1 MSSNVLPINATALAN
16 ELTKGIVRSLAD
28 QAVLLDLDG
37 SIVNATMAFSCLVK
51 PQVDDVVLVSCL
63 GSEFTVLAIM
73 QRSESQQDIQM
84 QIPANLRI
92 DTPNGALNLS
102 ANTDLSLHAG
112 QKAQIIAKDAG
123 IISQTVNVNSHTL
136 SSQSS
141 ETHIQTGNLRIF
153 ADACDSVI
161 GRVTQRAE
169 NVMRWVEGVESLSLG
184 SLIQNVRKSFTSR
197 SSQAII
203 TARQDMRIDGE
214 RIHMG

>member
-84 QIPANLRI
+84 QSELKRRL
-92 DTPNGALNLS
+92 T
-102 ANTDLSLHAG
+102 
-112 QKAQIIAKDAG
+112 
-123 IISQTVNVNSHTL
+123 
-136 SSQSS
+136 S
-141 ETHIQTGNLRIF
+141 ETNY
-153 ADACDSVI
+153 
-161 GRVTQRAE
+161 
-169 NVMRWVEGVESLSLG
+169 
-184 SLIQNVRKSFTSR
+184 
-197 SSQAII
+197 
-203 TARQDMRIDGE
+203 
-214 RIHMG
+214 